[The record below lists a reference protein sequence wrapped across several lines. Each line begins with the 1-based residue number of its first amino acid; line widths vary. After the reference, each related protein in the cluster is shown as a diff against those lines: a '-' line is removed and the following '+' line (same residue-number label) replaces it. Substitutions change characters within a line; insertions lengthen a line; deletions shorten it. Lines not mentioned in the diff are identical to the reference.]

1 MALRTSPRGF
11 LRAFQEFALKG
22 NVVEL
27 AIAVIIGTA
36 FGKIVSSLV
45 ADVIMPFINPLAALA
60 GKNWRTIEI
69 GPGIKIGSFLGS
81 VVDFVI
87 VAFVLFVAVQAL
99 ERFKRKA
106 ERQEALEETELD
118 PVQVQARLTSVLERL
133 TQTLESQK

>member
-1 MALRTSPRGF
+1 MALRTSARGF